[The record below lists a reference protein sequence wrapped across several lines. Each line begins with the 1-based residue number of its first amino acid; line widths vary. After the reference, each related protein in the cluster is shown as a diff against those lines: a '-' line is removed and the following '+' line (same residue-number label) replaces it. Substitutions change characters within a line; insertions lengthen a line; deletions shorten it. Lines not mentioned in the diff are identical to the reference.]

1 MEVYQIQMKNVLT
14 KINNFLGRN
23 EMKKILVF
31 LCAMSFVFA
40 MAASAMA
47 VPTTLYDILGYEGTQ
62 GYYDTGAEYVFLTD
76 SDGNSDDATAYLF
89 LEDAGFKDGNCFGI
103 YDFTVEGDVVSLG
116 EYLQIF
122 TGPDSAPTSAT
133 IAFDIAAGTA
143 SYDGS
148 TANIDTTFGFYLTD
162 PYGITYYSHTALNPD
177 QFDHM
182 MIFDTSD
189 NSVGALNGSDVV
201 IAIEDLWT
209 GGDNDFNDMVVGV
222 SDVAP
227 APIPE
232 PATMLLLGSGL
243 IGLAAFGRKKFFK
256 KA

>member
-1 MEVYQIQMKNVLT
+1 
-14 KINNFLGRN
+14 
-23 EMKKILVF
+23 MKKFLVF
-31 LCAMSFVFA
+31 LCAMLVVLGTA
-40 MAASAMA
+40 VSAIA
-47 VPTTLYDILGYEGTQ
+47 VPITLYDILGYEGTQ
-62 GYYDTGAEYVFLTD
+62 GYYDTGAEHVFLTD

-103 YDFTVEGDVVSLG
+103 YDFTIEGDVGSLG

-122 TGPDSAPTSAT
+122 AGPDSAPTSAT

-162 PYGITYYSHTALNPD
+162 PYGITYYSHTALNLD

-189 NSVGALNGSDVV
+189 NLVPALLGADVV
-201 IAIEDLWT
+201 VAIEDFLG
-209 GGDNDFNDMVVGV
+209 GGDQDFDDMVVGG
-222 SDVAP
+222 SA
-227 APIPE
+227 PE

-243 IGLAAFGRKKFFK
+243 IGLAALGRKKFLRR
-256 KA
+256 